1 MDNTEILQLCKKHG
15 LKITKIKKVDNSYS
29 SNVYIIFDNNT
40 KYILKITKNEKKRLN
55 EKKYYNY
62 LYDYV
67 KTSKVL
73 YSGIYNDK
81 QYNIISYLEGK
92 NIYDE
97 ECNNLKEEEIL
108 NIGKLLGKI
117 HNCKVIDKNSDS
129 WIIYLKDCLNKT
141 HLELN
146 GLFGKYDN
154 DYINNFLNKYIEKR
168 IINNYKNCLLH
179 MDFRVGNVIIDE
191 NMNPGIIDL
200 ESMKNGE
207 YVFDFVKINR
217 IFNKKNFNIFL
228 KGYKSEKEIEDHFS
242 DKLKFY
248 SFFDSYTSLYW
259 CYKNKQ
265 TGSEFYKL
273 NYKIVIKF
281 LGEIKN
287 GKWII

>member
-1 MDNTEILQLCKKHG
+1 M
-15 LKITKIKKVDNSYS
+15 DNSYN

-40 KYILKITKNEKKRLN
+40 KYILKIIKNEKKRLN

-81 QYNIISYLEGK
+81 RYNIISYLEGK

-117 HNCKVIDKNSDS
+117 HNCKIIDNDSDS

-146 GLFGKYDN
+146 GLFGKDDN
-154 DYINNFLNKYIEKR
+154 DCINNFLNKYIEKI

-200 ESMKNGE
+200 ESMRNGE
-207 YVFDFVKINR
+207 YVFDFVKMNR

-228 KGYKSEKEIEDHFS
+228 KGYKSEKEIGDYFL

-259 CYKNKQ
+259 CYTNKQ
-265 TGSEFYKL
+265 TGSDFYKL